1 MAAVQELILSS
12 RRCRICGEG
21 GRVIFRAVSSRQ
33 EESAE
38 ALCDALCSLGAEDF
52 TLFDIPVEDWE
63 SELSPWAAE
72 AGGESFSGGGG
83 ETLRFLL
90 DEALPYA
97 SEHRCVTGRYLCGYS
112 LSALFA
118 LWAFYES
125 GVFDGVGC
133 CSGSLWF
140 PGWAD
145 YAAAHSAPSGSAV
158 YLSLGGKEPGR
169 GRPPM
174 NSIGE
179 EYECQTKLCRADGGI
194 ARFRMEMNPGGH
206 FSDPTLRVAKGVRW
220 LLG

>member
-1 MAAVQELILSS
+1 MGAAGELILSS
-12 RRCRICGEG
+12 RRCRVCGEG
-21 GRVIFRAVSSRQ
+21 GRVVFRAVSSRQ

-38 ALCDALCSLGAEDF
+38 ALFDALLSLGAEDF
-52 TLFDIPVEDWE
+52 TLFDIMVEDWE
-63 SELSPWAAE
+63 SELSPWTAE
-72 AGGESFSGGGG
+72 AGGERFSGGGG

-90 DEALPYA
+90 GEALPYMDA
-97 SEHRCVTGRYLCGYS
+97 HRNVTARYLCGYS

-125 GVFDGVGC
+125 GAFDGVGC

-145 YAAAHSAPSGSAV
+145 CAAAHRAPSGSAV

-179 EYECQTKLCRADGGI
+179 EYERQARLCRADCSLG
-194 ARFRMEMNPGGH
+194 RFRMEMNPGGH

-220 LLG
+220 LLE